1 MKKKHLS
8 FSLHTIVQSVPSGA
22 AQGCYAVPTPHGAI
36 LQNGKYFYELT
47 CDSSA
52 CSWTT
57 KSYEA
62 SVSRNRGVLMW
73 LPTSFAPEC
82 PEYETMFIF
91 GRYALDDPRPA
102 IYLDLESGL
111 NCTVDNPITGMYSK
125 DLVVHWQL

>member
-1 MKKKHLS
+1 M
-8 FSLHTIVQSVPSGA
+8 
-22 AQGCYAVPTPHGAI
+22 PTPNGAI
-36 LQNGKYFYELT
+36 LQSGKYFYELT

-57 KSYEA
+57 KSYQA
-62 SVSRNRGVLMW
+62 SVSRNRGVIMW

-82 PEYETMFIF
+82 PEYESVFIF

-111 NCTVDNPITGMYSK
+111 NCTVDNPITGTLCFSI
-125 DLVVHWQL
+125 LVKLYF

>member
-1 MKKKHLS
+1 MEKII
-8 FSLHTIVQSVPSGA
+8 FPFFLHIIVQSVPSGA

-73 LPTSFAPEC
+73 LPKSFAPEC

-111 NCTVDNPITGMYSK
+111 NCTVDNPITGIVK
-125 DLVVHWQL
+125 VL